1 MTENILLELPR
12 LGEKTRRKQFNA
24 NKEKLVCHPDV
35 LPAFTA
41 WNTIKKAQPPLSSIP
56 AVILESHIRASSKIA
71 ITDELTTEEASQSPR
86 TTLYFLN
93 NFALVQYAITTNIT
107 KLPIDRVININTEAI
122 QHHAWFE
129 VIKLMFG
136 ALDHRHGWVSYRDVI
151 NQSMPKHLIKQFFD
165 KDQMSVEMLLKW
177 SGMDMRTYER
187 QRAIYRKK
195 HPVVR
200 RE

>member
-1 MTENILLELPR
+1 MTENILLELPK

-24 NKEKLVCHPDV
+24 NKEKLVCHPEV

-41 WNTIKKAQPPLSSIP
+41 WNTIKKAQPPLDSIP

-107 KLPIDRVININTEAI
+107 KLPTDRVININTEAI
-122 QHHAWFE
+122 QYHAWFE
-129 VIKLMFG
+129 VIKLMFS
-136 ALDHRHGWVSYRDVI
+136 ALDHRYGWVSYRDVI
-151 NQSMPKHLIKQFFD
+151 NQSMPKHLISQFFG

-177 SGMDMRTYER
+177 SDMDMRTYER
-187 QRAIYRKK
+187 LRAIYRKK
-195 HPVVR
+195 HPVLR